1 MAGDFNSEE
10 TETVLSE
17 FLNSCDAENMVKEN
31 LLQKHYQLYMCRF
44 IDLKKVLQICYNYSH
59 GVIRFS

>member
-17 FLNSCDAENMVKEN
+17 FLNSRDAENMVKEN
-31 LLQKHYQLYMCRF
+31 LLQKH
-44 IDLKKVLQICYNYSH
+44 
-59 GVIRFS
+59 

>member
-1 MAGDFNSEE
+1 MAGDCNSEE

-31 LLQKHYQLYMCRF
+31 LLQKH
-44 IDLKKVLQICYNYSH
+44 
-59 GVIRFS
+59 